1 MIPTIDLRPRE
12 KTLRDDLIAA
22 ATKVIDSGVYIL
34 GDEVNKFESGFAN
47 YCGASHCVGVGNG
60 LDALTL
66 TLRAWKDLGMC
77 KEGDEV
83 IVASNAYI
91 ATVLAISENNLRP
104 VFVEPDAVS
113 FNLSPQRVEEAITK
127 RTRILLPVHLYGRLC
142 DMHELMAIASKHNL
156 LVLEDAAQAHGA
168 QLGGKKA
175 GSWGHAAGF
184 SFYPTKNLGAFGD
197 AGAVT
202 TSDKRLSDHLR
213 SLRNYGSVKKYHN
226 QHIGRN
232 SRLDEMQA
240 AFLNVKLNHLDGQID
255 QRRAFARS
263 YLSAIKIDGAD
274 LPNEGSDGQHCWHQ
288 FVIRV
293 RNRNE
298 FVEHMKEHRVCT
310 DIHYPVP
317 PHQQQCYEHL
327 LQQHLPLSEVLAD
340 EVVSLPIYPDL
351 DSGQLKKIIDVT
363 NSFVSTAI

>member
-1 MIPTIDLRPRE
+1 VIPNLDLRPRD
-12 KTLRDDLIAA
+12 KAFRDELIAV
-22 ATKVIDSGVYIL
+22 ATKVIDSGIYIL
-34 GDEVNKFESGFAN
+34 GDEVNKFESGFAD
-47 YCGASHCVGVGNG
+47 YCGTSHCVGVGNG

-104 VFVEPDAVS
+104 VFVEPDEVS

-127 RTRILLPVHLYGRLC
+127 STRILLPVHLYGRLC
-142 DMHELMAIASKHNL
+142 DMHELMAIAAKHNL

-168 QLGGKKA
+168 QLRGKKA
-175 GSWGHAAGF
+175 GSWGHAAAF

-202 TSDKRLSDHLR
+202 TSDKRLADYLC
-213 SLRNYGSVKKYHN
+213 SLRNYGSTKKYYN

-240 AFLNVKLNHLDGQID
+240 AFLNVKLNYLDGQIA
-255 QRRAFARS
+255 QRRALANS
-263 YLSAIKIDGAD
+263 YLSNMKINGAD
-274 LPNEGSDGQHCWHQ
+274 LPNKGSDGQHCWHQ

-293 RNRNE
+293 RKRTK
-298 FVEHMKEHRVCT
+298 FVEHMKEHCICT

-317 PHQQQCYEHL
+317 PHRQQAYEHIQ
-327 LQQHLPLSEVLAD
+327 QQHLPLAEVLAS

-351 DSGQLKKIIDVT
+351 DSAQVKKIIEAA
-363 NSFVSTAI
+363 NFFVSTAA